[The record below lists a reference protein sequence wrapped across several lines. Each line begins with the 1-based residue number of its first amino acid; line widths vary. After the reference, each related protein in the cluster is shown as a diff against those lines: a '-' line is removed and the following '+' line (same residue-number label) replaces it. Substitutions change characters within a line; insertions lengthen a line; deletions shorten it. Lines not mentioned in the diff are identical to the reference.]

1 VGVLRQ
7 DGVPWGE
14 ARSDDRMRVFPLGAD
29 ESRSTADDA
38 AATCDARRRARG
50 CRRRTRTC
58 LWPPPASATWHCA
71 HFVLN
76 IFAPARGRENVMG
89 RSARASARAEAR
101 GGDDA
106 RIARSREGN
115 EAANAPLAMSPAG
128 ASAKEAIVRVDRAS
142 TEVAASQRER
152 GRRRRKGAT
161 VERSAQGEEPLSRVC
176 GAPRDG
182 RAPQSV
188 RARAHA
194 HGVDARARPPS
205 HGPPRVARRRLRR
218 SRARRTPRAAR
229 REGEPYAPSLYG
241 TSGRFTD
248 LVARD
253 GAATSDRQHAA

>member
-194 HGVDARARPPS
+194 HGVTRAHARPRTDPRASPGDVSAAPARDGPRARRAAKANPTR
-205 HGPPRVARRRLRR
+205 PRALRHLGAIHRSRR
-218 SRARRTPRAAR
+218 SRWRRNKR
-229 REGEPYAPSLYG
+229 
-241 TSGRFTD
+241 
-248 LVARD
+248 
-253 GAATSDRQHAA
+253 

>member
-1 VGVLRQ
+1 MGVLRQ

-152 GRRRRKGAT
+152 GRRRRKDLKRCHRGKICARGGT
-161 VERSAQGEEPLSRVC
+161 TSV
-176 GAPRDG
+176 APRATAG
-182 RAPQSV
+182 RLSPS
-188 RARAHA
+188 ARAHTRTGSTRA
-194 HGVDARARPPS
+194 HARPRTDPRASPGDVSAAPARDGPS
-205 HGPPRVARRRLRR
+205 ARRAAKANPTRPRALRHLGAIHRSRR
-218 SRARRTPRAAR
+218 SRWRRNKR
-229 REGEPYAPSLYG
+229 
-241 TSGRFTD
+241 
-248 LVARD
+248 
-253 GAATSDRQHAA
+253 